1 LSDKGFSVLIAGVC
15 LLAVSIPLSAHHGA
29 AGYDMDK
36 QLTMKGTV
44 REWLWANPHCFM
56 KYDATDQKGD
66 VAHWA
71 VEVSNP
77 TDMIKRGWS
86 LHSFKAGD
94 EVTVTV
100 RPAKNGAPVGQLLK
114 VVLPNGQT
122 LIGWASGL
130 NSPAGGVSNPPEPSS
145 K

>member
-1 LSDKGFSVLIAGVC
+1 LSDKVFRVLIAAVC
-15 LLAVSIPLSAHHGA
+15 LLAVSVPLPAHHGA

-44 REWLWANPHCFM
+44 REWLWANPHCYM
-56 KYDATDQKGD
+56 KYDATDEKGN

-86 LHSFKAGD
+86 LHSFKPGD
-94 EVTVTV
+94 EIAVTV

-130 NSPAGGVSNPPEPSS
+130 YSPAGGVSNPPEPSS

>member
-1 LSDKGFSVLIAGVC
+1 MRDKALGALIMAVC
-15 LLAVSIPLSAHHGA
+15 LLAVSVPISAHHGS
-29 AGYDMDK
+29 AGYEMDK

-44 REWLWANPHCFM
+44 REWLWANPHCFL
-56 KYDATDQKGD
+56 KYDATDEKGN

-77 TDMIKRGWS
+77 LDMVKRGWS
-86 LHSFKAGD
+86 LHSLKAGD
-94 EVTVTV
+94 EVTVTL

-114 VVLPNGQT
+114 VVLPSGQI

-130 NSPAGGVSNPPEPSS
+130 NAPGGGTSNQSDSSS

>member
-1 LSDKGFSVLIAGVC
+1 MRNKRLNFFLLVVCFLS
-15 LLAVSIPLSAHHGA
+15 VSIPLAAHHGS

-36 QLTMKGTV
+36 ELVMKGTV
-44 REWLWANPHCFM
+44 MEWLWANPHCFL
-56 KYDATDQKGD
+56 KYDTTDESGN

-77 TDMIKRGWS
+77 TDMVKRGWS
-86 LHSFKAGD
+86 KQSLKPGD

-114 VVLPNGQT
+114 VGLPNGQT
-122 LIGWASGL
+122 LIGWNKS
-130 NSPAGGVSNPPEPSS
+130 VR
-145 K
+145 

>member
-1 LSDKGFSVLIAGVC
+1 VRDKALGALSMAVC
-15 LLAVSIPLSAHHGA
+15 LLAVSVPISAHHGS
-29 AGYDMDK
+29 AGYEMDK

-44 REWLWANPHCFM
+44 REWLWANPHCFL
-56 KYDATDQKGD
+56 KYDAMDEKGN

-77 TDMIKRGWS
+77 LDMVKRGWS
-86 LHSFKAGD
+86 LHSLKAGD
-94 EVTVTV
+94 EVTVTL
-100 RPAKNGAPVGQLLK
+100 RPAKNGAPVGQLLR

-130 NSPAGGVSNPPEPSS
+130 NAPGGGTSNQSDSSS